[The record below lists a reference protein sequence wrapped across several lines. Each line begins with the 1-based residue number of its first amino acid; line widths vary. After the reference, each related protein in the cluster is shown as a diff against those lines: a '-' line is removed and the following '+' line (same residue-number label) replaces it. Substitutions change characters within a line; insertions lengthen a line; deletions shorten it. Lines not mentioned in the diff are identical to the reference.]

1 MLKNVVSN
9 PILVHAVITS
19 SLDYCN
25 QDPYRPYGTVSP
37 QSSTLRSDCWFT
49 RIFKQE
55 VEPSV
60 SSLLPV
66 GTAPSLDS
74 GEDTLFV
81 VEGGASIIINYNFT
95 NSVFGFPKEDV
106 EQNAVICK
114 ICRKTTAKDSSAVN

>member
-1 MLKNVVSN
+1 MQLLRLVWTTVIRTHTDLMGPYHPSPALCAQTAGLLVV
-9 PILVHAVITS
+9 PRT
-19 SLDYCN
+19 
-25 QDPYRPYGTVSP
+25 
-37 QSSTLRSDCWFT
+37 
-49 RIFKQE
+49 FKQE

-106 EQNAVICK
+106 EHNAVICK